1 MKATRLEKIV
11 ENTTEKLE
19 CFEDDEI
26 TEVSTIPERQNKFVL
41 TDKDVAMIQ
50 SIADKYKLSYD
61 SALSAVLRK
70 SLDLYHWHI
79 SKLV

>member
-79 SKLV
+79 SKLA

>member
-1 MKATRLEKIV
+1 MKATRLERRV